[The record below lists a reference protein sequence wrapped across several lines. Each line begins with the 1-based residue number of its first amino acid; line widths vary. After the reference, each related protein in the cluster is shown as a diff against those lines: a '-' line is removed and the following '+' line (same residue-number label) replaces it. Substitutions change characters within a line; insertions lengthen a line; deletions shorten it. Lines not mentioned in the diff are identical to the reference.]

1 VPFRS
6 LRTIFPRQQQKF
18 TPQIVPWGKVINSVP
33 VGMFNS
39 SGGAMARPSS
49 RTSRRGEETRESILV
64 AARKLFTQR
73 GYHKTSVYDL
83 FELSGISKGAFFHHW
98 KTKEELA
105 LEILDSVRLAFED
118 KFFATAHGEG
128 RAREKIERSLR
139 LLGDLSQES
148 SWVYGKIFALWC
160 AELDSDHEQLGP
172 AVHALRMR
180 WCVYWKEMI
189 ERAQH
194 EHDLRADIS
203 AENLSFLVIS
213 AIFGVQLM
221 SSNDKTESVKTA
233 LETLRR
239 ALLT

>member
-1 VPFRS
+1 MSRA
-6 LRTIFPRQQQKF
+6 
-18 TPQIVPWGKVINSVP
+18 
-33 VGMFNS
+33 
-39 SGGAMARPSS
+39 SG
-49 RTSRRGEETRESILV
+49 RTSRRGEATRETILV
-64 AARKLFTQR
+64 SARKLFTQR

-83 FELSGISKGAFFHHW
+83 FENAGITKGAFFHHW

-105 LEILDSVRLAFED
+105 LEILDSVRIAFEE
-118 KFFATAHGEG
+118 KFFSTVQAEG

-139 LLGDLSQES
+139 TLGDLSHDS
-148 SWVYGKIFALWC
+148 SWVYGKIFAIWC
-160 AELDSDHEQLGP
+160 AELDSDQDQLGP
-172 AVHALRMR
+172 AVHALKAR
-180 WCVYWKEMI
+180 WCRYWKELI

-221 SSNDKTESVKTA
+221 STESKTENVKTA